1 MKSFDLVC
9 RVDDQA
15 TQNVVPAKNK
25 NSKFGPKFLLS
36 EIYEVTN
43 ILMTAMS
50 ESAFDHG
57 WRSAGGVRTA
67 VGSEHLFPAAIV
79 SQIADVKEREE
90 GKRVYTLL

>member
-1 MKSFDLVC
+1 MTRQLRTLFPRKIKI
-9 RVDDQA
+9 
-15 TQNVVPAKNK
+15 QNLDV
-25 NSKFGPKFLLS
+25 SFLLS

-43 ILMTAMS
+43 ILMTPMS

-79 SQIADVKEREE
+79 SQIADAKEREE